1 MNSRS
6 HSQLHKV
13 LHSTMVAFDQWAAE
27 GPGQP
32 WQGWRKQKLRVACN
46 MILDN
51 VGHVM
56 EEVGVNSAKMMPNTN
71 RDSVSRASGH

>member
-1 MNSRS
+1 
-6 HSQLHKV
+6 
-13 LHSTMVAFDQWAAE
+13 MVAFVQWAAE

-32 WQGWRKQKLRVACN
+32 WQGWMKQRQRVHCN
-46 MILDN
+46 MILDK

-71 RDSVSRASGH
+71 RGHCE